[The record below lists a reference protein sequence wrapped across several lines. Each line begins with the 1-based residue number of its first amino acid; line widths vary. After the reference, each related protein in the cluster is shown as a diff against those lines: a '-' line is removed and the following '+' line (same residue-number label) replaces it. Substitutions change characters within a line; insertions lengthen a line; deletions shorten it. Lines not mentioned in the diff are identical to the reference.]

1 MVAAIGLQQIDLAY
15 YQLIAM
21 RRKAPKSPGFDDKGW
36 TSVDFFA
43 CARRWFGGSSAKRLV
58 AFRWR
63 GRSNSEGGNMRT
75 LAVAAVLAA
84 FAATVAL
91 AHAEEPLVGIVSI
104 SATEANNARYISGAQ
119 DAAKTIGWNVSV
131 IDAAGNADQANA
143 AIQNFAQ
150 RGAAAIV
157 DMVFPYSSIGAG
169 LDAAKTAKI
178 PVVTWGGGI
187 GGGVAATNG
196 SGGPMVIPVND
207 LMIKAMNGK
216 GSVLALTYHTGEVCR
231 NREVE
236 LDKAL
241 AEHPDIKVTK
251 NEVRIPGYFED
262 GAQYANAWLA
272 SHPAGKENLAIWG
285 CWDDPAIGAIGSLR
299 AQNRDDVKVYGV
311 NGNAQALE
319 NIKKG
324 FMTATAW
331 QDSYT
336 EGHNM
341 ITLLPE
347 IVKAGASWTQKA
359 VEVPAVLV
367 TKDTIDK
374 FLADH
379 PSALK

>member
-1 MVAAIGLQQIDLAY
+1 M
-15 YQLIAM
+15 
-21 RRKAPKSPGFDDKGW
+21 KK
-36 TSVDFFA
+36 
-43 CARRWFGGSSAKRLV
+43 
-58 AFRWR
+58 
-63 GRSNSEGGNMRT
+63 RT
-75 LAVAAVLAA
+75 LGAALAAVILSA
-84 FAATVAL
+84 FPAL
-91 AHAEEPLVGIVSI
+91 ADQPLVGIVSI
-104 SATEANNARYISGAQ
+104 SATEANNARYIAGAQ
-119 DAAKTIGWNVSV
+119 AAAKEIGWQVSV

-169 LDAAKTAKI
+169 LDAAKAKTI
-178 PVVTWGGGI
+178 PVVTWGGGL
-187 GGGVAATNG
+187 GSTVAATNG
-196 SGGPMVIPVND
+196 SGGPMVVPVDD
-207 LMIKAMNGK
+207 LMIKTMGGK
-216 GSVLALTYHTGEVCR
+216 GSILELTYHTGEVCR

-241 AEHPDIKVTK
+241 KVHPDIKFTK

-299 AQNRDDVKVYGV
+299 AQNRTDVKVYGV

-336 EGHNM
+336 EGYNM
-341 ITLLPE
+341 VKLLPE
-347 IVKAGASWTQKA
+347 IVKAGASWTPKA
-359 VEVPAVLV
+359 VEVPAILV
-367 TKDTIDK
+367 TAGNIDK

-379 PSALK
+379 PAALK

>member
-1 MVAAIGLQQIDLAY
+1 M
-15 YQLIAM
+15 
-21 RRKAPKSPGFDDKGW
+21 
-36 TSVDFFA
+36 
-43 CARRWFGGSSAKRLV
+43 KRLSV
-58 AFRWR
+58 SAA
-63 GRSNSEGGNMRT
+63 
-75 LAVAAVLAA
+75 LAAVILTAA
-84 FAATVAL
+84 PAL
-91 AHAEEPLVGIVSI
+91 ADEPLVGIVSI

-119 DAAKTIGWNVSV
+119 AAAKEIGWQVSV

-143 AIQNFAQ
+143 ALQNFAQ

-169 LDAAKTAKI
+169 LDAAKAKNI
-178 PVVTWGGGI
+178 PVVTWGGGL
-187 GGGVAATNG
+187 GGSVAATNG
-196 SGGPMVIPVND
+196 SGGPMVVPVDD
-207 LMIKAMNGK
+207 LMIKTMDGK
-216 GSVLALTYHTGEVCR
+216 GSILELTYHTGEVCR

-241 AEHPDIKVTK
+241 KAYPDIKVTK

-299 AQNRDDVKVYGV
+299 AQNRTDVKVYGV

-336 EGHNM
+336 EGYNM
-341 ITLLPE
+341 IKLLPE
-347 IVKAGASWTQKA
+347 IVKAGASWTPKA

-367 TKDTIDK
+367 TAGNIDK

-379 PSALK
+379 PAALK

>member
-1 MVAAIGLQQIDLAY
+1 
-15 YQLIAM
+15 
-21 RRKAPKSPGFDDKGW
+21 
-36 TSVDFFA
+36 
-43 CARRWFGGSSAKRLV
+43 
-58 AFRWR
+58 
-63 GRSNSEGGNMRT
+63 MRT
-75 LAVAAVLAA
+75 LAITAALAA
-84 FAATVAL
+84 LAATGAP
-91 AHAEEPLVGIVSI
+91 ANAEQPLVGIVSF
-104 SATEANNARYISGAQ
+104 SATEANNARYIAGAQ
-119 DAAKTIGWNVSV
+119 DAAKTAGWNVSV

-169 LDAAKTAKI
+169 LDAAKSAKI
-178 PVVTWGGGI
+178 PVATWGGGL

-196 SGGPMVIPVND
+196 SGGPVVIPIND
-207 LMIKAMNGK
+207 LLIKTLNGK

-241 AEHPDIKVTK
+241 ADHPDIKLTK

-272 SHPAGKENLAIWG
+272 SHPPGKENLAIWG

-299 AQNRDDVKVYGV
+299 AQNRDDVKVFGV

-319 NIKKG
+319 NIQKG

-336 EGHNM
+336 EGANM
-341 ITLLPE
+341 IKLLPE
-347 IVKAGASWTQKA
+347 IVKAAASWTPKA

-367 TKDTIDK
+367 TKDNIDK